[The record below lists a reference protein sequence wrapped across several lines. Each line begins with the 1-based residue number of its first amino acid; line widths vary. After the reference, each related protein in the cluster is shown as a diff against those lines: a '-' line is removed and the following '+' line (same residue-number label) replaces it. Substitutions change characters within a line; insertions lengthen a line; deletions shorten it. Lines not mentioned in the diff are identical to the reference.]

1 MGNSCSKPPSP
12 PAHTSIDKSLEMM
25 EAASSNSNPSKKVVE
40 PKKGLSLYELI
51 VVLRPFFWPSEGS
64 DGAVINRIRAGST
77 WLVVGG
83 SKACSLLS
91 PYYLSTATNYLV
103 LGNFADAATAMIGFA
118 LLRFASQFLREC
130 QSILYIKVKQQASI
144 ELQELTFSHLH
155 GLSLNWHLTKKTGS
169 VMKSMDRGTEAANTL
184 ISYLFLFLLPALTE
198 CLAVVLLFFGSF
210 QQWGLGV
217 LVFCG
222 VTVYAGYTIIV
233 TQWRKKFRESTNKH
247 DNDFHD
253 KAQDS
258 ILNFETVK
266 YFTAE
271 AFEISRFKDSVVKF
285 QQFNSATQM
294 SLSILNCGQQFIL
307 IGTLLG
313 AMLIS
318 GQAVAKGEMSLGGWV
333 AVQAW
338 VTTIFV
344 PLNFLGTV
352 YAMIVQSLIDI
363 KNLGELLSE
372 QPDIVDLPG
381 STPFTSSGNANSN
394 SLSLSGGV
402 SPVAEQPQYPLAT
415 TSSSKGLS
423 IDFKNIEFHY
433 PEQPP
438 EKGIKDMT
446 FTVPAGSVTAIVG
459 HTGAGKTTI
468 SRLLFRFYDPKSG
481 AVLVDGRDIRK
492 HTQKSIRGLIGIVPQ
507 DTVLFNDTIAYNIK
521 YGKMDATQ
529 EEIEAAAEAA
539 QIKTFIESLPEGWN
553 TVVGERGLKLS
564 GGEKQRVSIARCL
577 LKNPPIVL
585 LDEATSALDT
595 ITESSVQDAL
605 DALGQNRT
613 TIIIAHRLST
623 IRHAS
628 QIIVLEAGVVA
639 ERGTFEGLIAQ
650 NGIFAGLWNMQNRR
664 GDRELGADAGTA
676 AAGAAGAAGAEPD
689 ASSLKAE

>member
-1 MGNSCSKPPSP
+1 MGNTSCSKQQAPPQ
-12 PAHTSIDKSLEMM
+12 HTTIDKSLEMM
-25 EAASSNSNPSKKVVE
+25 EAASSNSNPSKKAVE

-64 DGAVINRIRAGST
+64 DGAVINRIRAVST

-130 QSILYIKVKQQASI
+130 QSMLYIKVKQQASI

-198 CLAVVLLFFGSF
+198 CLAVVLLFFASF

-294 SLSILNCGQQFIL
+294 SLSILNAGQQFIL

-381 STPFTSSGNANSN
+381 STPFTYHSPERVLVAN
-394 SLSLSGGV
+394 SLSP
-402 SPVAEQPQYPLAT
+402 SPVAEQPHAPGLKPN
-415 TSSSKGLS
+415 KGLS

-529 EEIEAAAEAA
+529 EELEAAAEAA

-605 DALGQNRT
+605 DVLGQNRT

-639 ERGTFEGLIAQ
+639 ERGTFEGLIAH

-664 GDRELGADAGTA
+664 GDM
-676 AAGAAGAAGAEPD
+676 
-689 ASSLKAE
+689 SSSSTSGGPETGSESVPE